1 MSTRASR
8 EQVLM
13 LVAKVFAMRATCQRK
28 RNGCVIAREGRII
41 STGYNGAPS
50 GLPHCLDKGCWI
62 ENGHCIR
69 TLHAE
74 AAAISYAAREGISL
88 LGSDLYC
95 TTAPCFNCAKLII
108 NAGIKKVF
116 YRDEYANLNGLTE
129 LHSSGITVQQLRGE
143 SNEAEFLL
151 GFLTQSEL
159 QPVQSGK
166 NQ

>member
-13 LVAKVFAMRATCQRK
+13 LVARIFAMRATCQRK
-28 RNGCVIAREGRII
+28 RNGCVIAMEGRII
-41 STGYNGAPS
+41 STGYNGAPA
-50 GLPHCLDKGCWI
+50 GLPHCLDEGCYI
-62 ENGHCIR
+62 VDDHCIR

-74 AAAISYAAREGISL
+74 AAAISYAARKGIPL
-88 LGSDLYC
+88 INCDLYC
-95 TTAPCFNCAKLII
+95 TTAPCFTCAKLII
-108 NAGIKKVF
+108 NAGIKAVIF
-116 YRDEYANLNGLTE
+116 RDDYSDNAGVKLLQRR
-129 LHSSGITVQQLRGE
+129 GITVQQLRGE

-159 QPVQSGK
+159 QPVQSGE